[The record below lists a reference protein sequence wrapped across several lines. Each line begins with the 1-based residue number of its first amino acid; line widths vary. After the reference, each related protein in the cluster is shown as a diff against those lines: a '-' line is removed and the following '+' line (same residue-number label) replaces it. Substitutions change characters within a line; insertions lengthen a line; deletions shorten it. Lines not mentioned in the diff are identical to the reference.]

1 MQSGERPAATSP
13 SLYWRKCTTCKAHIG
28 FGKKYWICSVST
40 CNRQRTGL
48 VFCDIRC
55 FDAHV
60 PVLNH
65 RDAGAFERI
74 APTAAAVAQSTVTV
88 APNANTVASVRSA
101 AAAVPGTTRL
111 VDVGNTPKVGPLS
124 PSSNVKGSQGN
135 EILVVVS
142 KVKDYI
148 RATSGMNTSDSVMN
162 TLSAFVRKYSD
173 RAIES
178 AAQNGRKT
186 VLDRDF

>member
-1 MQSGERPAATSP
+1 MQSGTHSSGPSSPPAP
-13 SLYWRKCTTCKAHIG
+13 STFWRKCTTCKKPIG
-28 FGKKYWICSVST
+28 FSQKYWVCSVST

-65 RDAGAFERI
+65 RDAGAFERLAPTQAQAQAALSSAEAVTTSKPASSGMGPQSKAI
-74 APTAAAVAQSTVTV
+74 APSTG
-88 APNANTVASVRSA
+88 PKAN
-101 AAAVPGTTRL
+101 L
-111 VDVGNTPKVGPLS
+111 ND
-124 PSSNVKGSQGN
+124 

-142 KVKDYI
+142 KVKNYI
-148 RATSGMNTSDSVMN
+148 RARSGMNTSDSVMD
-162 TLSAFVRKYSD
+162 TLSGFVRKYSD
-173 RAIES
+173 QAIQS
-178 AAQNGRKT
+178 AERNGRKT